1 MTVRQLRLIV
11 LALCGA
17 VAGAVGR
24 RIITRRRADAAGS
37 ARGDEPLTCA
47 CGAQYRVVGTGRHRV
62 YWPADA
68 DERGALMS
76 SECPECGRSLDV

>member
-17 VAGAVGR
+17 VAGAVGH

-37 ARGDEPLTCA
+37 ADAHESLTCA

-76 SECPECGRSLDV
+76 SECPECGRSLDA